1 MSIKIKTLDS
11 GITILSNKFNS
22 KTLSF
27 GMWLNVGSVNEKN
40 NQFGVAHMLEHMAFK
55 GTELRNA
62 SQIAREIEDVGG
74 DINAYTGKEI
84 TAYYV
89 KLLPENYLL
98 GIDILS
104 DILIN
109 STFPAGEIERERGV
123 ILSEIG
129 MYNDDPYDKVFENFM
144 KTAFKGQSLGESI
157 LGTKDAVKGFTKD
170 DLKNFFQRHY
180 NSENLIIGV
189 CGDID
194 ENKIEKEIEEKF
206 KFLRKGKKSLKPK
219 YQWKNGKNLQEKDIE
234 QSHVVFGLEG
244 LNNTHKDR
252 FALRAL
258 SIIFGGGM
266 SSRLFQKIR
275 ENKGLCYSIY
285 STAQNYSST
294 GVFGFYSGCSPKDL
308 DNLLNASLLELKQL
322 RDTISSE
329 EVEKAKSQLKAG
341 ILMARD
347 SSMNR
352 LEMDVR
358 SFLTQ
363 RKIFSTADTIKEI
376 ESLSVSKIENVLSK
390 ILENPQ
396 PVLSILGPNSNDF
409 KNTDIN
415 TLI

>member
-22 KTLSF
+22 NTLSF

-157 LGTKDAVKGFTKD
+157 LGSKDAVKNFTKN
-170 DLKNFFQRHY
+170 DLNNFFQEHY

-189 CGDID
+189 CGNID

-206 KFLRKGKKSLKPK
+206 KFLRKGNKSLKPK
-219 YQWKNGKNLQEKDIE
+219 YKWKNGKNLQEKDIE

-244 LNNTHKDR
+244 LNSTDKDR
-252 FALRAL
+252 FAFRAL
-258 SIIFGGGM
+258 AIIFGGGM

-275 ENKGLCYSIY
+275 EQKGLCYSIY
-285 STAQNYSST
+285 STLQMYSST
-294 GVFGFYSGCSPKDL
+294 GVFGFYSGCSPNDL
-308 DNLLNASLLELKQL
+308 DNLLDASLLELKQL
-322 RDTISSE
+322 RDTISSD

-341 ILMARD
+341 ILMAKD

-352 LEMDVR
+352 LEIDVR
-358 SFLTQ
+358 TFLTH
-363 RKIFSTADTIKEI
+363 RKNISTADAIDQI
-376 ESLSVSKIENVLSK
+376 ENLNVYKIENVLSK

>member
-1 MSIKIKTLDS
+1 MPIKIKTLDS
-11 GITILSNKFNS
+11 GIKILSNKFNS

-157 LGTKDAVKGFTKD
+157 LGSKDAVKNFTKD
-170 DLKNFFQRHY
+170 DLNNFFQEHY
-180 NSENLIIGV
+180 
-189 CGDID
+189 
-194 ENKIEKEIEEKF
+194 
-206 KFLRKGKKSLKPK
+206 
-219 YQWKNGKNLQEKDIE
+219 
-234 QSHVVFGLEG
+234 
-244 LNNTHKDR
+244 
-252 FALRAL
+252 
-258 SIIFGGGM
+258 
-266 SSRLFQKIR
+266 
-275 ENKGLCYSIY
+275 
-285 STAQNYSST
+285 
-294 GVFGFYSGCSPKDL
+294 
-308 DNLLNASLLELKQL
+308 
-322 RDTISSE
+322 
-329 EVEKAKSQLKAG
+329 
-341 ILMARD
+341 ILH
-347 SSMNR
+347 
-352 LEMDVR
+352 
-358 SFLTQ
+358 
-363 RKIFSTADTIKEI
+363 
-376 ESLSVSKIENVLSK
+376 K
-390 ILENPQ
+390 IL
-396 PVLSILGPNSNDF
+396 
-409 KNTDIN
+409 
-415 TLI
+415 

>member
-22 KTLSF
+22 NTLSF

-55 GTELRNA
+55 GTEIRNA

-109 STFPAGEIERERGV
+109 STFPTGEIERERGV

-189 CGDID
+189 CGNID
-194 ENKIEKEIEEKF
+194 ENKIAKEIEEKF

-219 YQWKNGKNLQEKDIE
+219 YKWKSGKNLQEKDIE

-244 LNNTHKDR
+244 LNSTDKDR
-252 FALRAL
+252 FAFRAL
-258 SIIFGGGM
+258 AIIFGGGM

-275 ENKGLCYSIY
+275 EQKGLCYSIY
-285 STAQNYSST
+285 STLQMYSST
-294 GVFGFYSGCSPKDL
+294 GVFGFYSGCSPNDL
-308 DNLLNASLLELKQL
+308 DNLLDASLLELKQL
-322 RDTISSE
+322 RDTISSD

>member
-11 GITILSNKFNS
+11 GITILSDQFKS

-27 GMWLNVGSVNEKN
+27 GMWLNVGSVNEKK

-74 DINAYTGKEI
+74 DINAYTSKEL

-89 KLLPENYLL
+89 KLLSENYLL

-109 STFPAGEIERERGV
+109 STFPTNEIERERGV

-129 MYNDDPYDKVFENFM
+129 MYNDEPYDKVFENFM
-144 KTAFKGQSLGESI
+144 TTAFPRQSLGKPI
-157 LGTKDAVKGFTKD
+157 LGTKDTV
-170 DLKNFFQRHY
+170 KNFSKTDLRNFFLEHY
-180 NSENLIIGV
+180 NSENLVVGI

-194 ENKIEKEIEEKF
+194 EKIIEKEVEEKF
-206 KFLRKGKKSLKPK
+206 KFLRTGNKSLKPK
-219 YQWKNGKNLQEKDIE
+219 YEWKNGKNLHEKDIE

-244 LNNTHKDR
+244 LDNTDKDR

-275 ENKGLCYSIY
+275 EKNGLCYSIY
-285 STAQNYSST
+285 SYASNYSST

-308 DNLLNASLLELKQL
+308 NNLIEASLLELKNL
-322 RDTISSE
+322 RDSINIH
-329 EVEKAKSQLKAG
+329 EVEKAKSQMKAG
-341 ILMARD
+341 FLMARD

-352 LEMDVR
+352 LEMEVR
-358 SFLTQ
+358 SFLTH
-363 RKIFSTADTIKEI
+363 RKIVTTEDTIQKI
-376 ESLSVSKIENVLSK
+376 DNLDVSKIENVINKL
-390 ILENPQ
+390 LENPQ

-409 KNTDIN
+409 KKIDIGSF
-415 TLI
+415 I

>member
-55 GTELRNA
+55 GTEIRNA

-109 STFPAGEIERERGV
+109 STFPTGEIERERGV

-244 LNNTHKDR
+244 FNYMDKDR

-266 SSRLFQKIR
+266 SSKLFQKIR
-275 ENKGLCYSIY
+275 EEKGLCYSIF
-285 STAQNYSST
+285 SFCSHYSST
-294 GVFGFYSGCSPKDL
+294 GVLGFYSGCLPKDL
-308 DNLLNASLLELKQL
+308 QNLIEASISEFKTLKDKITSQ
-322 RDTISSE
+322 
-329 EVEKAKSQLKAG
+329 EVERAKSQLKASY
-341 ILMARD
+341 LMSQD

-352 LEMDVR
+352 LELNIR
-358 SFLTQ
+358 SILSFQ
-363 RKIFSTADTIKEI
+363 RIISSNEIIKTINDLSIEKINNVYSRILADPK
-376 ESLSVSKIENVLSK
+376 
-390 ILENPQ
+390 
-396 PVLSILGPNSNDF
+396 PVISILGPRSKDF
-409 KNTDIN
+409 KNFN
-415 TLI
+415 ASSLI